1 MERDPP
7 KRIPAINGSEQDVFT
22 RRARRFYRYTQRPGV
37 CAHIKRG
44 YQRRL
49 RRITRLVLRQTTLTE

>member
-7 KRIPAINGSEQDVFT
+7 KRIPAINGCEQDVFT
-22 RRARRFYRYTQRPGV
+22 NARRFYCYTQRPGV